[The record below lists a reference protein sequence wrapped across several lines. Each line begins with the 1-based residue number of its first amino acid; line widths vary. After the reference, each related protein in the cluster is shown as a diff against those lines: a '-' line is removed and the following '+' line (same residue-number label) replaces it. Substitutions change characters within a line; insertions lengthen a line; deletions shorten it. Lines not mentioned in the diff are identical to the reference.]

1 MKLSSATRSS
11 PRAGQPK
18 LTRASLLPFIP
29 GTGTGRLLATGPA
42 LATGRRLVMGATSSC
57 MASAPSSPRLLKLT
71 WMARNLPSGLNAPLT
86 AELAPGSAMA
96 VCRPVARSSTRTW
109 HSGAHCVAQA
119 TRVALA
125 AMTPS
130 KDRLA
135 WAVAG
140 FHSVETGVPG

>member
-1 MKLSSATRSS
+1 
-11 PRAGQPK
+11 
-18 LTRASLLPFIP
+18 
-29 GTGTGRLLATGPA
+29 
-42 LATGRRLVMGATSSC
+42 MGATSSC

-109 HSGAHCVAQA
+109 HSGAHRVAQA
-119 TRVALA
+119 TWVALA